1 MLVAFCSPVKFFDS
15 VQYFRQTSP
24 LWESHVVIREGPLKN
39 GKGANL
45 APYFY
50 KAAGLS
56 QL

>member
-24 LWESHVVIREGPLKN
+24 VWESHVVIREGPPKN